1 MEMDYNKHSLSLL
14 SCSKQSCKKYLT
26 AKDGCGEVLDTGD
39 SGGQASYNADNPI
52 KKGGVGG
59 HSQDGCV
66 MAAGL
71 LTLDHHSK
79 THAEEVSPPQG
90 SHHSLTQ
97 KSGDKKFFFKLLN
110 FCE

>member
-1 MEMDYNKHSLSLL
+1 M
-14 SCSKQSCKKYLT
+14 YLT

-97 KSGDKKFFFKLLN
+97 KSGDKKIFF
-110 FCE
+110 